1 VTTSDHPFEQWRAEA
16 MPLLESLLA
25 TTRVAMNAL
34 RTGPEAVSATWNQ
47 IREVASQAEHWLKTR
62 PCPDEAIGNE
72 LDTII
77 GQCDRV
83 AVTFALYG
91 KDPVSTNF
99 DDLATM
105 IREMGTRCVEFL
117 GHLDP

>member
-1 VTTSDHPFEQWRAEA
+1 

-34 RTGPEAVSATWNQ
+34 RTGPEAVSASWDQ
-47 IREVASQAEHWLKTR
+47 IREAANQGQQWLKTR
-62 PCPDEAIGNE
+62 PCPDETVGNE
-72 LDTII
+72 LGVLIE
-77 GQCDRV
+77 QCNRIAV
-83 AVTFALYG
+83 AFALYG
-91 KDPVSTNF
+91 RDPVTANF

-105 IREMGTRCVEFL
+105 IREMGTRCVQFL